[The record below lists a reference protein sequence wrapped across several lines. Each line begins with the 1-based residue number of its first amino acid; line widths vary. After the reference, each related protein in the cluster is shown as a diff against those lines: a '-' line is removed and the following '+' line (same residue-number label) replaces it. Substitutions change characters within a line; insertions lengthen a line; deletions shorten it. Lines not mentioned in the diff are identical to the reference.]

1 MGVAGG
7 LNDNAD
13 IPSPIYSYKPN
24 AFGLY
29 NMAGNVSEWVLDVYR
44 PNTPMDADDFRPF
57 RGNIFDTYTTL
68 EDFTL
73 EEKDSTGKLVKRDV
87 TQDELANK
95 NINYRDANVINY
107 SDGDS
112 ASLAYYDYGKTTLIN
127 DLAHVYKG
135 GSWSDRAYFMSPGTR
150 RFLQA
155 FHASSTIGFRC
166 CMDRL
171 GSQTIKGPAGNYFEG
186 NKKKAR

>member
-1 MGVAGG
+1 MVWVITWGLPGG

-13 IPSPIYSYKPN
+13 IPAPIYSYKPN

-44 PNTPMDADDFRPF
+44 PNTPMDADEFRPF

-73 EEKDSTGKLVKRDV
+73 EEKDSTGKFIKREV
-87 TQDELANK
+87 TQNELANK

-112 ASLAYYDYGKTTLIN
+112 ASLAYYDYGKTN
-127 DLAHVYKG
+127 PYQSLAHVYKG
-135 GSWSDRAYFMSPGTR
+135 GSWSDTGLFHQPRYTS
-150 RFLQA
+150 FLTSIPC
-155 FHASSTIGFRC
+155 SS
-166 CMDRL
+166 L
-171 GSQTIKGPAGNYFEG
+171 SVSVAV
-186 NKKKAR
+186 